1 MDAQGY
7 AQSVDDAIN
16 QTAATAGMDP
26 SYWRAIA
33 SVESSLHP
41 SSNYN
46 EATQY
51 KGLYQVGTRDRPGEP
66 SEWTRH
72 GSGNVYNPMDNAR
85 AAAALA
91 AENNAKFQAHFGRA
105 PSPIE
110 TYMMHQQG
118 AGFYTKGQM
127 SNIAGNPFEKNMKAS
142 LQTPQSFEEGWRRN
156 MEDKVARMGGQAMA
170 PFQSVAGTRGMSPS
184 GGYATAQPGQP
195 GAVAEAES
203 TDQTED
209 GTQQPQGPDV
219 AGQMKDIQDRIAQQ
233 EQANAPPSL
242 PPMAPIQPM
251 MTPAMMRARMLSQ
264 AMMNRTL
271 GLTPPS
277 PPEQAT

>member
-118 AGFYTKGQM
+118 FGFYRCLLYT
-127 SNIAGNPFEKNMKAS
+127 
-142 LQTPQSFEEGWRRN
+142 
-156 MEDKVARMGGQAMA
+156 
-170 PFQSVAGTRGMSPS
+170 SPS
-184 GGYATAQPGQP
+184 PR
-195 GAVAEAES
+195 
-203 TDQTED
+203 D
-209 GTQQPQGPDV
+209 
-219 AGQMKDIQDRIAQQ
+219 
-233 EQANAPPSL
+233 
-242 PPMAPIQPM
+242 
-251 MTPAMMRARMLSQ
+251 
-264 AMMNRTL
+264 
-271 GLTPPS
+271 
-277 PPEQAT
+277 

>member
-1 MDAQGY
+1 MDARGY

-26 SYWRAIA
+26 AYWRAVA
-33 SVESSLHP
+33 SIESSLTP
-41 SSNYN
+41 NSNSDKF
-46 EATQY
+46 TQY

-118 AGFYTKGQM
+118 FGFYRDGTM
-127 SNIAGNPFEKNMKAS
+127 TNIAGNPYPGMRGP
-142 LQTPQSFEEGWRRN
+142 QTPASFEAGWARELERR
-156 MEDKVARMGGQAMA
+156 AAGFGASGGGER
-170 PFQSVAGTRGMSPS
+170 PPSVAGTQYASAGGPPS
-184 GGYATAQPGQP
+184 GVPSGARAGPAGTTAGTAAPSG
-195 GAVAEAES
+195 E
-203 TDQTED
+203 ED
-209 GTQQPQGPDV
+209 EGPDYG
-219 AGQMKDIQDRIAQQ
+219 AQLANIRDRIAQQ
-233 EQANAPPSL
+233 DQANQGPAL
-242 PPMAPIQPM
+242 QPMELAQPM
-251 MTPAMMRARMLSQ
+251 MTPAMYRARLMAQ
-264 AMMNRTL
+264 AMMNRDMGVAPDNT
-271 GLTPPS
+271 GNTP
-277 PPEQAT
+277 

>member
-118 AGFYTKGQM
+118 FGFYRDGTM
-127 SNIAGNPFEKNMKAS
+127 TNIAGNPYPGMRGP
-142 LQTPQSFEEGWRRN
+142 QTPQSFEAGWARELERRRQ
-156 MEDKVARMGGQAMA
+156 EAGESSAGQF
-170 PFQSVAGTRGMSPS
+170 PPSVAGTR
-184 GGYATAQPGQP
+184 YATAAGPSGVP
-195 GAVAEAES
+195 AGVRAGPAGPVSPAPS
-203 TDQTED
+203 GDQSEE
-209 GTQQPQGPDV
+209 GGPDYG
-219 AGQMKDIQDRIAQQ
+219 AQLANIRDQIAQQ
-233 EQANAPPSL
+233 DQANQGPAL
-242 PPMAPIQPM
+242 QPMELAQPM
-251 MTPAMMRARMLSQ
+251 MTPAMYRARLMAQ
-264 AMMNRTL
+264 AMMNRDMGT
-271 GLTPPS
+271 TPGNTGNT
-277 PPEQAT
+277 A